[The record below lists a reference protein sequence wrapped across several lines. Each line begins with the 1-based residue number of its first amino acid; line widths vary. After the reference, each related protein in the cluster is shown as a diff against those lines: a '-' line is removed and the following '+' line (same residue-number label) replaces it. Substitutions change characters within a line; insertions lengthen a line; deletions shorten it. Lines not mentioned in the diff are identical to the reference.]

1 VPEDYVHRIGR
12 TGRAGATGQALSLV
26 SSDEADRLRAIERV
40 LGRKIKVLPLDR
52 SGIRV
57 PAERAPQ
64 AQPQQRSPA
73 PRAQQRNQRP
83 PQHARQRGEARR
95 YR

>member
-1 VPEDYVHRIGR
+1 VHRIGR

-40 LGRKIKVLPLDR
+40 LGRRIQVLPLDR

-57 PAERAPQ
+57 PVEHGVRAPSRP
-64 AQPQQRSPA
+64 ASHAPHGSRS
-73 PRAQQRNQRP
+73 QRP
-83 PQHARQRGEARR
+83 PQHARQRGESRR